1 MKLSLTTKL
10 RYSLYAVLAAVLLSS
25 CGNEPTI
32 HTEENP
38 FIIGRIE
45 MTGDNQWRY
54 ERQKWD
60 IGLGNFL
67 STGKQSIT
75 IDKQLPYQVGD
86 TLRFY
91 CR

>member
-1 MKLSLTTKL
+1 MKLRLNNKL

-25 CGNEPTI
+25 CGNEPVI
-32 HTEENP
+32 HTEDNP

-45 MTGDNQWRY
+45 KVDDNKWRY
-54 ERQKWD
+54 ERQEWD
-60 IGLGNFL
+60 VTLGNFA

-75 IDKQLPYQVGD
+75 VDKQLPYQVGD
-86 TLRFY
+86 TLRLY